1 MLSNANLS
9 KEFCG
14 EAVHTTCYL
23 INRCRSSTINFKTPI
38 EMWFGMPTD
47 YSNLKIFGCTA
58 YIHVKDGKLDLRS
71 KKCIF
76 VGYPNGIKGYKF

>member
-1 MLSNANLS
+1 MNRTILERVRCMLSNANLS
-9 KEFCG
+9 KKFWD

-38 EMWFGMPTD
+38 EMWSGKPTD

-58 YIHVKDGKLDLRS
+58 HIQIKDR
-71 KKCIF
+71 
-76 VGYPNGIKGYKF
+76 